1 MVTVTS
7 LWLPILLSSV
17 IVFVASSLIHMV
29 LGYHRNDFSKLPA
42 EDETTEALRKA
53 GVAPGEYM
61 FPYGGS
67 PAAMKDPAWIEKW
80 KRGPV
85 GHLTVLEPRTPSM
98 APYLAKWFVFCV
110 VVGVFA
116 AYITG
121 RALGPGA
128 SYLEVFRFAGCTAF
142 IAYSL
147 ALWQS
152 SIWYGRRWTT
162 TLKLNVDGLIYGLLT
177 AGVFGW
183 LWPK

>member
-1 MVTVTS
+1 MVPITS
-7 LWLPILLSSV
+7 LWLPILLSAV

-29 LGYHRNDFSKLPA
+29 LRYHRNDFGKLPA
-42 EDETTEALRKA
+42 EDETMEALRKA
-53 GVAPGEYM
+53 GVAPGDYL
-61 FPYGGS
+61 FPYAGS
-67 PAAMKDPAWIEKW
+67 SAAMKDPVWIEKR
-80 KRGPV
+80 KRGPAGV
-85 GHLTVLEPRTPSM
+85 LTVLEGGMPSM

-121 RALGPGA
+121 RALAPGA

-147 ALWQS
+147 ALWQT

-162 TLKLNVDGLIYGLLT
+162 TLKSNVDGLVYGLLT

-183 LWPK
+183 LWPR